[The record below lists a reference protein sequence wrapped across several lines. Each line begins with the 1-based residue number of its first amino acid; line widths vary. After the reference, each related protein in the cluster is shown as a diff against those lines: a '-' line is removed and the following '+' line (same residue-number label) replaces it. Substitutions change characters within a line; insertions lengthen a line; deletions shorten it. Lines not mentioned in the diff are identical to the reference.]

1 MRTIGA
7 AAAQVAFRSNNE
19 VAIHVP
25 DLERAEAFYAGVMGF
40 QILAKTEACLELES
54 GTLRLYVNR
63 DPEALRAYIPSFDV
77 PDLDAAK
84 AHLKTAGCTTIA
96 LPSGGVYFQDPFG
109 FAFDLIE
116 RALPTG

>member
-19 VAIHVP
+19 IAIHVP
-25 DLERAEAFYAGVMGF
+25 DLTKAEAFYTGVLGCRV
-40 QILAKTEACLELES
+40 LAKTEDHLELET
-54 GTLRLYVNR
+54 GALRLYVTQ
-63 DPEALRAYIPSFDV
+63 DADSLRSYIPSFDV

-84 AHLKTAGCTTIA
+84 AHLKTAGCSTIP

-116 RALPTG
+116 RELPRG

>member
-19 VAIHVP
+19 LAIHVP
-25 DLERAEAFYAGVMGF
+25 DLERAEAFYAGVLGC
-40 QILAKTEACLELES
+40 QIVSKTDECLEFES
-54 GTLRLYVNR
+54 GTLRIYVNR
-63 DPEALRAYIPSFDV
+63 DPEALRTYIPSFDV
-77 PDLDAAK
+77 PDLDTAK

-116 RALPTG
+116 RPLPTG

>member
-7 AAAQVAFRSNNE
+7 AVAQVAFRSNNE
-19 VAIHVP
+19 MAIHVP
-25 DLERAEAFYAGVMGF
+25 DLERAEAFYAGVIGC
-40 QILAKTEACLELES
+40 QIVAKTEDCLELES
-54 GTLRLYVNR
+54 GNLRLYVHR
-63 DPEALRAYIPSFDV
+63 DPETLRAYIPSFDV
-77 PDLDAAK
+77 PDLDMAK

-116 RALPTG
+116 RPLPTG